1 MNYKKTLVFLTFI
14 LFGLPLLIY
23 PMVILA
29 NIMALAAE
37 SSGELGPFLNAII
50 ISFVTA
56 TSLYP
61 LTYIFSLIFYN
72 IKGKLHKKL
81 WVLLS
86 PAFHLMLTMI
96 LFLIWKMLESY

>member
-1 MNYKKTLVFLTFI
+1 
-14 LFGLPLLIY
+14 
-23 PMVILA
+23 MVIVA
-29 NIMALAAE
+29 NIMTLAAE
-37 SSGELGPFLNAII
+37 SSGEEGPFLNTII

-86 PAFHLMLTMI
+86 PAIHLILTVILML
-96 LFLIWKMLESY
+96 IWRMSEKLA

>member
-1 MNYKKTLVFLTFI
+1 MNYKKILVFLTFI
-14 LFGLPLLIY
+14 LFAIPLLIY
-23 PMVILA
+23 PLVIVA
-29 NIMALAAE
+29 NIMTLAGE
-37 SSGELGPFLNAII
+37 SSGKEAPFLNIII

-86 PAFHLMLTMI
+86 PAFHLILTMT
-96 LFLIWKMLESY
+96 LFLIWKMFES